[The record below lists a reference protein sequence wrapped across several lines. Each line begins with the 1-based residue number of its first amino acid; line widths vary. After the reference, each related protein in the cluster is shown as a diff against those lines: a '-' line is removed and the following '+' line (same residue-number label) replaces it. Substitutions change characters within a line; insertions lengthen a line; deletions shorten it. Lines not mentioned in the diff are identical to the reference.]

1 MGRSRK
7 IHYVIHIITSDSS
20 GWVTPSE
27 WKCKESGKPTTENID
42 RYVTVFENSLK
53 PGGCNAHLGF
63 FTLTKCWI
71 VDQFKGEIVAEWVRK
86 EYRPDEPL
94 FQVI

>member
-7 IHYVIHIITSDSS
+7 LHYVIHVITSNSS

-27 WKCKESGKPTTENID
+27 WKCRQSGRPTTANID
-42 RYVTVFENSLK
+42 KYVTVFEDSLK

-63 FTLTKCWI
+63 FTLVKCWI
-71 VDQFKGEIVAEWVRK
+71 VDQFKGETVAVWERK
-86 EYRPDEPL
+86 VARPNEPK